1 MGKEIRNYEF
11 KTQNAQAFIN
21 DKGEL
26 KFKGKKGGK
35 ELKQLKPLFEAV
47 LKADTHPTKNKKKLD
62 SDTEKELM
70 KKLYDLLMADGKVDV
85 DELKLGDEFVN
96 SGLTAKAFIDK
107 KLAEANPVQEV
118 KKEEVKEENEEVVIT
133 EDPVTEEIVEEIVA
147 QNTPKQVVQ
156 TPEIEKK
163 PDPRVSQNAF
173 NLTIQN
179 QRTKIQDKKDELTTT
194 FTKEVTIDKGVYL
207 YNVAVQALKDEG
219 IEHPNAKQI
228 NERIA
233 EIALV
238 NDISD
243 VNRVPRGKVIKV
255 GKVGSPIPPVQAET
269 PVAPTNAETPVEPA
283 TVTPSSINVEE
294 KPVVDILTEQEY
306 TAEDKTE
313 GEGDNEFAYKE
324 WKKEGSAPIYTTEV
338 EGVTL
343 SATSLDALKE
353 LKTKFAAATVTA
365 APEGEETDD
374 AKGTRQATNLANLK
388 QRIELSGGNIDVIED
403 VIDLLRGNGNVK
415 LDSSEVQAFVQDLVK
430 TKNVEVL
437 TALLVSGEGEEA
449 ALTTD
454 LIQNEETAKTVASLY
469 KEIRDKENAGTKLT
483 DDEVAL
489 KNFLADK
496 VKDNGLYAIAA
507 DPEKG
512 IAAKSLYFDEKSGN
526 IAYKSD
532 SNIQA
537 QDPAVVDKVAKAI
550 ETANA
555 AKADS
560 AIENDTDAAAQAR
573 ALAAVFKEYA
583 NTDDKILAAWLA
595 ANANMLHASKD
606 DVLAFVAKNDL
617 RAVTS
622 LNYTPDADTDAEF
635 NKAVADRV
643 VALYEQ
649 EPKGDPANMR
659 YINEALTKID
669 AATYDPEE
677 DKQKAKDKVIESFFE
692 VTGEGEN
699 KEYTF
704 KPSRRPTYEEMETLL
719 VYANADMQKAILASV
734 ESINDLGKGQYTQL
748 LETESG
754 GITTADL
761 KAKYAELFE
770 KAAAEF
776 DLENKLDEAKAAV
789 LKFID
794 AVGPNIDLI
803 PFDKIQ
809 EKFGDV
815 AFVKE
820 HLGPQVNE
828 DENVQRKLTVLDLD
842 IKESEPDSEGKVTY
856 SVDFSMAINFSSG
869 SSSDDISLSAASKEE
884 LLEKAKPYI
893 ELQNI
898 VYENK
903 SGNANSTDV
912 ERENNLA
919 RLKEMFADENL
930 EKDVKLAI
938 VNFVI
943 GLKDVYDEELIDAV
957 IETKDPDFITAK
969 FMSYDGENLTDTQ
982 AAKLIEYAKNPKLED
997 GSNNPF
1003 YLGTASG
1010 NDIREAIARRGKKEE
1025 ITAIYDT
1032 LRPTDQL
1039 RVLAEHTE
1047 FFGDASAKL
1056 EQLINEALTSDK
1068 SSVAFYDILNLLMD
1082 KSLTLSA
1089 DTANKL
1095 MAKIQRPLP
1104 VHNGRE
1110 AIYSWADNFGN
1121 TVFYKKVTGT
1131 DGKITFK
1138 RCTAKDYAA
1147 EIKYE
1152 IDNNGTSH
1160 VKEKRQAEA
1169 LSRLSSRGV
1178 ADVVLAYSEN
1188 GKGLIKDWNDEYAWF
1203 GDALG
1208 VDDMMP
1214 VIDKVLAYGSD
1225 SNKQTDEY
1233 KALVALVQSF
1243 KNENGKANTDSD
1255 FSSNVATQIDNAMIA
1270 YIKKVR
1276 GITE

>member
-233 EIALV
+233 AIALV
-238 NDISD
+238 NDIPD

-255 GKVGSPIPPVQAET
+255 GKVGSPIPPVAAET

-313 GEGDNEFAYKE
+313 GEGDNEFTYKE
-324 WKKEGSAPIYTTEV
+324 WTKEGSAPIYTTEV

-573 ALAAVFKEYA
+573 ALATVFKEYA

-622 LNYTPDADTDAEF
+622 LNYTPDADTAAEF

-677 DKQKAKDKVIESFFE
+677 DKQKAKDKVKDSFFE
-692 VTGEGEN
+692 VTEEGEN
-699 KEYTF
+699 KKYTF
-704 KPSRRPTYEEMETLL
+704 KPSRRPTKEEMECL
-719 VYANADMQKAILASV
+719 YANTNSDIHDPAIVKAITIDDMGQGGWAQAVEGASCTYNRYAELIADMDAEGIVDFIKNKIIGFKDLNIPYDAIIVKFPENLA
-734 ESINDLGKGQYTQL
+734 EQTQL
-748 LETESG
+748 VQELLSNVSNGSAISFENRDKLAGLALDDKFKDNVTLANMC
-754 GITTADL
+754 GILPAEAQEAKDADGNVTAPKVEYTDTM
-761 KAKYAELFE
+761 KQLFE
-770 KAAAEF
+770 KAVAAGS
-776 DLENKLDEAKAAV
+776 DMDTMVALYDKVQDSALKAKVQDRVKALVVANKDKADFLKTV
-789 LKFID
+789 LNLCTGANK
-794 AVGPNIDLI
+794 VLI
-803 PFDKIQ
+803 PWETFREQGIVQSLVNYANAEGTDK
-809 EKFGDV
+809 D
-815 AFVKE
+815 AFIKAMITDRQDPA
-820 HLGPQVNE
+820 LNE
-828 DENVQRKLTVLDLD
+828 ALLKCENV
-842 IKESEPDSEGKVTY
+842 DSNI
-856 SVDFSMAINFSSG
+856 MRAIFSSTLTPEG
-869 SSSDDISLSAASKEE
+869 LTQSLYDTMLSVGE
-884 LLEKAKPYI
+884 LY
-893 ELQNI
+893 
-898 VYENK
+898 
-903 SGNANSTDV
+903 
-912 ERENNLA
+912 
-919 RLKEMFADENL
+919 
-930 EKDVKLAI
+930 
-938 VNFVI
+938 
-943 GLKDVYDEELIDAV
+943 
-957 IETKDPDFITAK
+957 
-969 FMSYDGENLTDTQ
+969 
-982 AAKLIEYAKNPKLED
+982 KLED
-997 GSNNPF
+997 GSICSKRQSGMYQINNE
-1003 YLGTASG
+1003 GG
-1010 NDIREAIARRGKKEE
+1010 G
-1025 ITAIYDT
+1025 
-1032 LRPTDQL
+1032 
-1039 RVLAEHTE
+1039 H
-1047 FFGDASAKL
+1047 L
-1056 EQLINEALTSDK
+1056 E
-1068 SSVAFYDILNLLMD
+1068 
-1082 KSLTLSA
+1082 
-1089 DTANKL
+1089 
-1095 MAKIQRPLP
+1095 
-1104 VHNGRE
+1104 
-1110 AIYSWADNFGN
+1110 
-1121 TVFYKKVTGT
+1121 
-1131 DGKITFK
+1131 
-1138 RCTAKDYAA
+1138 AKD
-1147 EIKYE
+1147 IKT
-1152 IDNNGTSH
+1152 ILKALHDNIEGDGDYGDKKDLQRAY
-1160 VKEKRQAEA
+1160 VKEIAAMTPTKVAEA
-1169 LSRLSSRGV
+1169 FKTYKSEFGGSRGLLEDLDYEANGCSLSEMMPLV
-1178 ADVVLAYSEN
+1178 TKVLKFAHDKGKAGSPEYSKLISLMNEGGYFKDSVTAEN
-1188 GKGLIKDWNDEYAWF
+1188 VQSAELKDDWKDKDFTSGWGTMIAWF
-1203 GDALG
+1203 GHNPADEFDKAIEAL
-1208 VDDMMP
+1208 
-1214 VIDKVLAYGSD
+1214 
-1225 SNKQTDEY
+1225 
-1233 KALVALVQSF
+1233 
-1243 KNENGKANTDSD
+1243 
-1255 FSSNVATQIDNAMIA
+1255 IA
-1270 YIKKVR
+1270 AC
-1276 GITE
+1276 EA